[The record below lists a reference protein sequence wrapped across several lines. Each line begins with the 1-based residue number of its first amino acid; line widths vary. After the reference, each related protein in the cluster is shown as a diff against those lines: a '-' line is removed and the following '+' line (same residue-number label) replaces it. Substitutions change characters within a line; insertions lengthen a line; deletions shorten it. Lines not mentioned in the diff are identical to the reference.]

1 MITFK
6 FEEPIVEIESKIN
19 ELKPRVAAE
28 PSVAE
33 EVSRL
38 EQKLEKL
45 LIKIYENLSA
55 WERVQVA
62 RHGDRPKTPDY
73 INALIEDFTPLAG
86 DRLFG
91 EDCAIIGG
99 IGRLDGISVVALGQ
113 NKGHDTNE
121 RIKCNFGM
129 PNPEGYRKARRLM
142 QMADHFR
149 MPLITFIDTAGAFPG
164 VGAEERGQA
173 EAIAKCLEESL
184 KLNVPVI
191 STVIGEGGSGGAIA
205 IAVANHI
212 AMLENSVYSVISPE
226 GCASILWKSRE
237 NAAEAANALRLTAY
251 DLLKLEIIDEIIK
264 EPIGG
269 AHRHNKKN
277 IQLVGDTIKRA
288 LRNLLKGDIS
298 DFSEHRNKKFLA
310 MGNAGLS

>member
-6 FEEPIVEIESKIN
+6 FEEPIVDIENKIN

-33 EVSRL
+33 EVSKL
-38 EQKLEKL
+38 EQKLERL
-45 LIKIYENLSA
+45 LIKIYEDLSA

-62 RHGDRPKTPDY
+62 RHSDRPKTSDY

-99 IGRLDGISVVALGQ
+99 IGRLDGTSVVVLGQ

-142 QMADHFR
+142 QMADHFG
-149 MPLITFIDTAGAFPG
+149 MPLITLIDTAGAFPG

-184 KLNVPVI
+184 KINVPIV
-191 STVIGEGGSGGAIA
+191 SAVIGEGGSGGAIA
-205 IAVANHI
+205 IGVANHI

-251 DLLKLEIIDEIIK
+251 DLLKLEVIDEIVK

-269 AHRHNKKN
+269 AHRHNKKT

-288 LRNLLKGDIS
+288 LNNLIKGDIS

-310 MGNAGLS
+310 MGNAGLP

>member
-1 MITFK
+1 MITLK
-6 FEEPIVEIESKIN
+6 FEEPIFEVEAKIN
-19 ELKPRVAAE
+19 KLRPRVAAE
-28 PSVAE
+28 PSIAE

-45 LIKIYENLSA
+45 LSKTYDNLSP

-62 RHGDRPKTPDY
+62 RHSERPKTPDY
-73 INALIEDFTPLAG
+73 IEVLISDFTPLAG
-86 DRLFG
+86 DRYFG
-91 EDCAIIGG
+91 EDPAMMGG
-99 IGRLDGISVVALGQ
+99 IGRLDGTSVVVIGQ

-142 QMADHFR
+142 QMADRFN

-164 VGAEERGQA
+164 IEAEERGQA
-173 EAIAKCLEESL
+173 EAIAKCLETGFNLS
-184 KLNVPVI
+184 VPIV

-205 IAVANHI
+205 IGVANHI

-237 NAAEAANALRLTAY
+237 NAVEAANALRLTAY
-251 DLLKLEIIDEIIK
+251 DLLKLEVIDEIIK
-264 EPIGG
+264 EPVGG
-269 AHRHNKKN
+269 AHRHRKKT
-277 IQLVGDTIKRA
+277 IQIVGDTIKRS
-288 LRNLLKGDIS
+288 LSNLLNGNVS

-310 MGNAGLS
+310 MGRANAL

>member
-1 MITFK
+1 MIAFK
-6 FEEPIVEIESKIN
+6 FEEPIVEIENKIN

-28 PSVAE
+28 PSIAE

-62 RHGDRPKTPDY
+62 RHSDRPKTPDY

-99 IGRLDGISVVALGQ
+99 IGRLNGTSVVLLGQ

-173 EAIAKCLEESL
+173 EAIAKCLEKSL

-237 NAAEAANALRLTAY
+237 NATEAANALRLTAY

-269 AHRHNKKN
+269 AHRHNKKT
-277 IQLVGDTIKRA
+277 IQLVGDTLKRA
-288 LRNLLKGDIS
+288 LSNLLKGDIS

-310 MGNAGLS
+310 IGNASLS